1 MEINKY
7 LTKRNYTKMNNPN
20 RVKYIVIHY
29 VGALSGAEANCHY
42 FYSTYRGASAH
53 YFVGYQG
60 EIWQC
65 VEDAD
70 MAWHCGSGHH
80 TYKNENSIGIEMCV
94 RKKSTKT
101 MYATDKDWY
110 FEDATVDAT
119 VELTKMLMK
128 KYNVPVENVIR
139 HYDVSG
145 KICPNPYVY
154 NNTKH
159 TWAEFK
165 ERISEQEPIK
175 QPEKPATTTPTTP
188 TNTLKLGDEC
198 KLVAG
203 AKYVDGQSISSW
215 VFDCKLYV
223 RGFDN
228 KGNIIIST
236 LKTGAITGTVAAK
249 YVVPYTAEVKV
260 EEKPTT
266 TTQKE
271 EVKQEITTTELKKG
285 DECRLLEGAVYTSGG
300 KVPTW
305 VIKSKLYVREIYKSS
320 ITVSTLKTGAI
331 TGTVDAKY
339 VVPYGTS
346 TTTTTEFTPYL
357 VYIDTNVLNVRK
369 GPNTT
374 YGIAT
379 TVRRGGIYTIVDE
392 QNGWGLLK
400 AYKTGRNGW
409 IYLDYTKKV

>member
-1 MEINKY
+1 
-7 LTKRNYTKMNNPN
+7 
-20 RVKYIVIHY
+20 
-29 VGALSGAEANCHY
+29 
-42 FYSTYRGASAH
+42 
-53 YFVGYQG
+53 
-60 EIWQC
+60 
-65 VEDAD
+65 

-119 VELTKMLMK
+119 VELTKELMK

-165 ERISEQEPIK
+165 ERISEK
-175 QPEKPATTTPTTP
+175 QPEKPATTPNTT
-188 TNTLKLGDEC
+188 TNTLNKGDEC
-198 KLVAG
+198 KLVSG
-203 AKYVDGQSISSW
+203 AKYIDGQAISSW

-223 RGFDN
+223 RGFDS
-228 KGNIIIST
+228 KGNVIVST

-249 YVVPYTAEVKV
+249 YVVPYTAE
-260 EEKPTT
+260 EKPTT

-271 EVKQEITTTELKKG
+271 EVKQETTTTELKKG

-300 KVPTW
+300 KVPSW
-305 VIKSKLYVREIYKSS
+305 VIKSKLYVRDIYKSY

-331 TGTVDAKY
+331 TGVVDAKY
-339 VVPYGTS
+339 VVPYKTS
-346 TTTTTEFTPYL
+346 TKVESTKAEFAPYL
-357 VYIDTNVLNVRK
+357 VTITANVLNVRK

-379 TVRRGGIYTIVDE
+379 TVRKGGIYTIVDE
-392 QNGWGLLK
+392 QDGWGLLK
-400 AYKTGRNGW
+400 AYKSGRNGW